1 MFIIKTLNVCLGAC
15 ILIYKKTSKCAY
27 SYIYIYIHMHVY
39 GFVCVCVCDVV
50 VYTSVVRLRV
60 DALV

>member
-15 ILIYKKTSKCAY
+15 ILIYKKTSTCAY
-27 SYIYIYIHMHVY
+27 SYIYLYSY
-39 GFVCVCVCDVV
+39 ACVWFCVCDVV

>member
-15 ILIYKKTSKCAY
+15 ILIYKKTSTCAY
-27 SYIYIYIHMHVY
+27 SYIYIHMHVY
-39 GFVCVCVCDVV
+39 DFVCVCVCDVV
-50 VYTSVVRLRV
+50 VDTSILRLRV